1 MKEAARS
8 GDGAGEDQEP
18 AQDSQAGG
26 NEPGE
31 NGEKEASQEDSENE
45 DPADEAS
52 GDKDGRSDS
61 ESSVSAKENTDPAEI
76 VLMGFDVSKEQLK
89 ALEEGEISGLVV
101 QNPFGIGYAS
111 VVAAARTVLQS
122 GNEAQVS
129 TGYLW
134 VTQDNMN
141 DASIQKMLYQ

>member
-1 MKEAARS
+1 MAE
-8 GDGAGEDQEP
+8 QL
-18 AQDSQAGG
+18 SQAQIDALLAKMSS
-26 NEPGE
+26 GE
-31 NGEKEASQEDSENE
+31 EVVEEETQKVKEYDFNS
-45 DPADEAS
+45 P
-52 GDKDGRSDS
+52 K
-61 ESSVSAKENTDPAEI
+61 KFT
-76 VLMGFDVSKEQLK
+76 KEQLK